1 MSGRLTGKTA
11 VITGGTAGLGR
22 GIAESFA
29 AEGAEAVCVA
39 RRDPR
44 TDSAWPDRLRY
55 HPVDVTDAESVTEM
69 MAAVAERFGRIDIVV
84 ANAGISIDG
93 RVTRLAPADWSRVV
107 EVNLNGVFH
116 TVQAAVPY
124 LTLTEGT
131 VITVSSAL
139 GSRPAVGAA
148 AYCSTKAA
156 VEMFTKVCADELGA
170 RNITVNCLAPGIVD
184 GGMTAEFQEQN
195 QVAWESYRSRLISGR
210 PASLSEIGAA
220 AVYLAGGAGYING
233 HVLAVDG
240 GLRWT

>member
-1 MSGRLTGKTA
+1 MTGRMAGKTA

-22 GIAESFA
+22 GIAEAFA
-29 AEGAEAVCVA
+29 AEGAEVVCAA

-44 TDSAWPDRLRY
+44 SDPDWPEELRY
-55 HPVDVTDAESVTEM
+55 HPVDVTDPDSVTEM
-69 MAAVAERFGRIDIVV
+69 MGAVAERLDGIDVVV

-93 RVTRLAPADWSRVV
+93 RVTRLAPADWARVV

-116 TVQAAVPY
+116 TVQAAVPH
-124 LTLTEGT
+124 LTPTKGT

-170 RNITVNCLAPGIVD
+170 RRITVNCLAPGIVD
-184 GGMTAEFQEQN
+184 GGMTDEFQEQN
-195 QVAWESYRSRLISGR
+195 QAAWESYRSRLISGR
-210 PASLSEIGAA
+210 PASLTEIGAA
-220 AVYLAGGAGYING
+220 AVYLAAGAGYING

>member
-1 MSGRLTGKTA
+1 MNGRLSGKTA
-11 VITGGTAGLGR
+11 VITGGTAGLGL
-22 GIAESFA
+22 GIAEAFA
-29 AEGAEAVCVA
+29 DEGAEVVCAA

-44 TDSAWPDRLRY
+44 TGPTWPEQLHY
-55 HPVDVTDAESVTEM
+55 HPVDVTDADSVVKL
-69 MAAVAERFGRIDIVV
+69 MAGVAERCGHIDIVV

-93 RVTRLAPADWSRVV
+93 RVTRLAPTDWSRVV

-124 LTLTEGT
+124 LTVTAGT

-170 RNITVNCLAPGIVD
+170 RKVTVNCLAPGIVD
-184 GGMTAEFQEQN
+184 GGMTADFQQQN
-195 QVAWESYRSRLISGR
+195 QAAWETYSSRLISGR
-210 PASLSEIGAA
+210 AASLSEIAAA
-220 AVYLAGGAGYING
+220 AVYLAADAGYVNG